1 MDRSIS
7 VESSSMRL
15 FFYGSLR
22 KGEDNYVRFTTEWPE
37 AMKDVASGCIRGFE
51 LVNLGTH
58 CSIVPGPAD
67 ATVVG
72 DVFDVSEELFTS
84 IEALETGY
92 GYQRH
97 TVDVEVGDGRK
108 VTADVYGFA
117 RPDEITKQPRIKSG
131 DWKRR

>member
-1 MDRSIS
+1 
-7 VESSSMRL
+7 MRL

-22 KGEDNYVRFTTEWPE
+22 RGEANYERFTTEWPE
-37 AMKDVASGCIRGFE
+37 AMHDVASGSIRGFE

-58 CSIVPGPAD
+58 CSIVPGAAG

-72 DVFDVSEELFTS
+72 DVFDVSDELFKS
-84 IEALETGY
+84 IEALETSY
-92 GYQRH
+92 GYRRQ
-97 TVDVEVGDGRK
+97 TVEVDIGGGTS

-117 RPDEITKQPRIKSG
+117 RPDEITHQPRIKSG

>member
-1 MDRSIS
+1 MS

-22 KGEDNYVRFTTEWPE
+22 KGEDNYERFTTEWPE
-37 AMKDVASGCIRGFE
+37 AMRDVATGCIRGFE

-58 CSIVPGPAD
+58 CSIVPGRAD

-72 DVFDVSEELFTS
+72 DVFDVSEELFKS
-84 IEALETGY
+84 IEVLETGFDY
-92 GYQRH
+92 RRQ
-97 TVDVEVGDGRK
+97 TVEVETGDGHK

-117 RPDEITKQPRIKSG
+117 RPDELTTKPRIKSG

>member
-1 MDRSIS
+1 
-7 VESSSMRL
+7 MRL

-22 KGEDNYVRFTTEWPE
+22 KGEDNYERFTTEWPE
-37 AMKDVASGCIRGFE
+37 AMRDVASGCIRGFE

-92 GYQRH
+92 EYVRQ
-97 TVDVEVGDGRK
+97 TVDVEIGDGRN

-117 RPDEITKQPRIKSG
+117 RPDEIADKPRIKSG